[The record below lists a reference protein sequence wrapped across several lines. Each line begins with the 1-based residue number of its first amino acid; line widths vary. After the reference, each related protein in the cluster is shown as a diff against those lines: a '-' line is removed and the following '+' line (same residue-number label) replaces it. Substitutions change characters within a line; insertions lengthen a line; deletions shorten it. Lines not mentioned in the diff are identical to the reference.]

1 MLDTGLKT
9 NQIEK
14 LYFINKRIDA
24 EEKALKSAD
33 IVVTSTKQES
43 VYQYS
48 QYCSFSLHKARVIPP
63 GVDHNKFH
71 HIVNFSCLGCGVNMV
86 KFIMINTRRNNSSFV
101 R

>member
-1 MLDTGLKT
+1 MLDTGLKN
-9 NQIEK
+9 NQIEQ
-14 LYFINKRIDA
+14 LYFISKRIEA

-48 QYCSFSLHKARVIPP
+48 QYSSFSPHKAKVIPP

-71 HIVNFSCLGCGVNMV
+71 HIINFGCLACGVNMV
-86 KFIMINTRRNNSSFV
+86 KFIMINTRRNYSSFMS
-101 R
+101 